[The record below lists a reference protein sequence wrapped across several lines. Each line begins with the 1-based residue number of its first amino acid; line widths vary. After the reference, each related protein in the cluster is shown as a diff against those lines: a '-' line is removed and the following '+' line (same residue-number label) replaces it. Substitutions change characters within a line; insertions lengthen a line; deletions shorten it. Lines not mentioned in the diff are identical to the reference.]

1 MTRISSRGGVP
12 IREPRGLM
20 QAEGIVL
27 EPFAC
32 WQPPKGVN
40 YLDPL
45 TRMEKEYAS
54 QITNWWLDRGVM
66 RSRYGTADVGGSIA
80 DLMAVLNFIDASGVA
95 YLLRFTVSKMQT
107 WDGANWTDV
116 AGATFTG
123 TTADYF
129 TFTAFA
135 GRLILSNGVDGTFEY
150 NFQTGLLTK
159 LDNAPAC
166 RQLTTF
172 DGRVLASN
180 VLDPLTGTRMP
191 SRVVWSV
198 KNNHLIWPDSIGFTD
213 EQKLGSGFEDM
224 LNTPG
229 GQIDEQRGVWPVTD
243 TIALVVRSRS
253 VWQATVTDNFDA
265 PFAFGRL
272 YDNIGCDAPRS
283 IDTVPGGIIG
293 LFTDGSF
300 YLMSNTE
307 IREIGGKIRDQV
319 LSETTP
325 ELATAMYDPL
335 IRNYWFANESFVYRY
350 SLVDQGWT
358 RHQYPFTIRQMM
370 HTKSSVSG
378 LTIDQLVGTID
389 SLVGSIDS
397 LVGHEAVVGNF
408 FATTSGY
415 VVQEDPTQTDDSDGA
430 GGRIDSSTE
439 IRTTAVQYTTPL
451 QYQTTMQA
459 QLEFEAET
467 THDLA
472 VEYSIDGGNSW
483 NTYSSAS
490 LFATL
495 GPTVVAFRKT
505 IESKLFQLRLTST
518 MLGKSTILNFVT
530 LGQKGRMKNL

>member
-12 IREPRGLM
+12 LREPRGLM
-20 QAEGIVL
+20 QAEGIAL

-45 TRMEKEYAS
+45 TRMDKEYAS
-54 QITNWWLDRGVM
+54 QITNWWLDRGVLK
-66 RSRYGTADVGGSIA
+66 SRFGTTALGASVA
-80 DLMAVLNFIDASGVA
+80 DLMAVLNFIDGSGVA
-95 YLLRFTVSKMQT
+95 YLLRFTISKMQT
-107 WDGANWTDV
+107 WDGVSWTDV
-116 AGATFTG
+116 AGVTFTG
-123 TTADYF
+123 TTSDYF
-129 TFTAFA
+129 TFTAF
-135 GRLILSNGVDGTFEY
+135 GGKLILSNGVDGIFEY

-159 LDNAPAC
+159 IDGAPAC

-180 VLDPLTGTRMP
+180 VLDPTTGSRLP

-198 KNNHLIWPDSIGFTD
+198 KNNHLIWPDSGGFTD
-213 EQKLGSGFEDM
+213 DQKLGSGFEDL

-229 GQIDEQRGVWPVTD
+229 GQIDEQRGIWPVTD

-253 VWQATVTDNFDA
+253 VWQATTTDNFDA

-272 YDNIGCDAPRS
+272 YDNIGCDSPLS

-307 IREIGGKIRDQV
+307 IKEIGAKVKDQI
-319 LSETTP
+319 LTETT
-325 ELATAMYDPL
+325 LVTAAGMYDSL
-335 IRNYWFANESFVYRY
+335 TRNYWFANESFVYRY
-350 SLVDQGWT
+350 SLIDQGWS
-358 RHQYPFTIRQMM
+358 RHQYPFQIRQMM
-370 HTKSSVSG
+370 HTKSAISG

-389 SLVGSIDS
+389 GLVGSIDS
-397 LVGHEAVVGNF
+397 LVGHEVVVGNF

-415 VVQEDPTQTDDSDGA
+415 AIKEDDTQIDDADGA

-439 IRTTAVQYTTPL
+439 IRTGAIQYATAL
-451 QYQTTMQA
+451 QYQTTLQA
-459 QLEFEAET
+459 HLEFEADM
-467 THDLA
+467 THDIV
-472 VEYSIDGGNSW
+472 VEYSIDKGNSW
-483 NTYSSAS
+483 NTYSLAS
-490 LFATL
+490 LTATL
-495 GPTVVAFRKT
+495 GPTVVAFRRT
-505 IESKLFQLRLTST
+505 VESKLFQLRITST
-518 MLGKSTILNFVT
+518 MLGKTKIINFLA